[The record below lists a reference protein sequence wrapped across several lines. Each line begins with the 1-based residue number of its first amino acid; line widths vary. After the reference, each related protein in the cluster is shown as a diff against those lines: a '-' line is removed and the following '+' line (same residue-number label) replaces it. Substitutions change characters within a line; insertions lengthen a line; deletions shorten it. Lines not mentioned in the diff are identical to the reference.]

1 MSDET
6 QCLTNDLLLFRV
18 KVLEGVIP
26 GAYDGQGDGEGIQQV
41 LVLSEEKAYNLPEC
55 QCQACDWKVLYNMSS
70 MIPS

>member
-26 GAYDGQGDGEGIQQV
+26 SAYDGQGDGEGIQQV
-41 LVLSEEKAYNLPEC
+41 LVLDEEKAYNLPEC
-55 QCQACDWKVLYNMSS
+55 QW
-70 MIPS
+70 